1 MNSPERKAQIK
12 RQNEL
17 ARIKREKMPL
27 TKIEISIIKLIYKE
41 LTSKQIAAELGKS
54 QRTIDNHRI
63 FIIKKIGCKNVVG
76 IIKHALKKKLV

>member
-1 MNSPERKAQIK
+1 MNTPERKAQIK

-27 TKIEISIIKLIYKE
+27 TKIEISIIKLIYQE
-41 LTSKQIAAELGKS
+41 MTSREIAKELGKS

-76 IIKHALKKKLV
+76 IIKHALKKKLI

>member
-27 TKIEISIIKLIYKE
+27 TKIEISIIKLIYQE
-41 LTSKQIAAELGKS
+41 LTSKQIAVELGKS